1 MPVVYD
7 GLKLDVG
14 YQADLVV
21 DDAVIVELKA
31 VSKLHPI
38 HDAQLISYLKLSG
51 MKVGLLINFHEV
63 HLKDGIRRLVN
74 KY

>member
-31 VSKLHPI
+31 VAKLHPI

-51 MKVGLLINFHEV
+51 MKGGLLINFHEV

-74 KY
+74 NY